1 MSKYD
6 FKSIEKKWQAE
17 WSKENFFGPEEN
29 SSKKNFYVLDM
40 FPYPS
45 GNGLHVGHVEG
56 YTATDI
62 VVRKRRLESWNVLHP
77 MGWDAFGLPA
87 ENYAI
92 KTGVHPAESTAK
104 NIENYRRQLKSLG
117 FSYDWSRE
125 ISTADP
131 AYYRWTQWLFLFLYK
146 NGLAY
151 KGKAPVNWCD
161 SCATVLANEQVLSD
175 GTCER
180 CQSEVRQKDLEQW
193 FFRVTNYADR
203 LLEDLAEL
211 DWPEKIKAMQV
222 NWIGRS
228 VGVEIIFVGE
238 KDFSI
243 PVFTTRADTLFGV
256 SAVVLAPEHPLVQKI
271 TTPEQRQVVE
281 DYIKKTRGKS
291 ELERTGT
298 ELEKSGVPTGAT
310 VQHPFTGK
318 EVPIWIADYVLVNYG
333 TGAVMCVPAHDQ
345 RDYEFAGKYGLPCL
359 PVIRPENGEA
369 PIGQAFTEKG
379 RLFNSEHFDGLHST
393 EASNRIAAELGK
405 KNLGQPDVKYHLRDW
420 LISRQRYWGAPI
432 PILYCDQCGE
442 LPVPEEQLP
451 VLLPTDVDFR
461 PTGESPLARSE
472 SFHAVNCPECG
483 AAARR
488 ESDTMDTF
496 VDSSWYFLRFCSPH
510 EGERPFSSHAVAE
523 WCPVDLYVGG
533 AEHAVLHLLYARFFT
548 KVLFDHGLIAFAE
561 PFKRLVNPG
570 LVLGEN
576 SEKMSK
582 SRGNV
587 VNPDDVVGEFGA
599 DALRLYEMFMG
610 DFMDAKPWD
619 PQGINGVAR
628 FLDRVWST
636 VHDAVHQERPE
647 ADTELTRLL
656 HKTIRKVGDD
666 IEAFKFNTA
675 ISALMILLNEW
686 TKNKTGDKAFASQVV
701 ILLAPF
707 APHLAEELW
716 HVLGN
721 EQSVFLE
728 SWPEYRADLARDETV
743 EVIVQVDGKMRDK
756 MLVEVDTDTER
767 LKMMALQS
775 EAVRRNLVG
784 LAVAKVIVAK
794 GRLVNIV
801 TDKEAE

>member
-6 FKSIEKKWQAE
+6 FKTIERKWQE
-17 WSKENFFGPEEN
+17 VWSKKNFYSPEEN

-56 YTATDI
+56 YAATDI
-62 VVRKRRLESWNVLHP
+62 VARKRRLDGWNVLHP

-92 KTGVHPAESTAK
+92 KTGVHPAESTTK
-104 NIENYRRQLKSLG
+104 NIENFRRQLKDLG
-117 FSYDWSRE
+117 FSYDWTRE

-131 AYYRWTQWLFLFLYK
+131 AYYRWTQWLFLFLYRK
-146 NGLAY
+146 GLAY
-151 KGKAPVNWCD
+151 KKKAPVNWCN
-161 SCATVLANEQVLSD
+161 SCATVLANEQVMAD

-180 CQSEVRQKDLEQW
+180 CHNAVVQKDLEQW
-193 FFRVTNYADR
+193 FFRVVDYADR
-203 LLEDLAEL
+203 LLNDLNNL
-211 DWPEKIKAMQV
+211 DWPEKIKLMQV

-228 VGVEIIFVGE
+228 EGVEIIFTGE
-238 KDFSI
+238 NFSV

-256 SAVVLAPEHPLVQKI
+256 SAVVVAPEHPLVYKI
-271 TTPEQRQVVE
+271 TVTEQRAAVE
-281 DYIKKTRGKS
+281 AYIKKTRGKS

-298 ELEKSGVPTGAT
+298 DLEKSGVPTGAC
-310 VQHPFTGK
+310 VRHPLTG
-318 EVPIWIADYVLVNYG
+318 ETIPVWVADYVLVNYG

-345 RDYEFAGKYGLPCL
+345 RDYEFAKKYDLPIKT
-359 PVIRPENGEA
+359 VIRPENGSA
-369 PIGQAFTEKG
+369 PTDRAFTERG
-379 RLFNSEHFDGLHST
+379 RLLASAQFTGLHST
-393 EASNRIAAELGK
+393 EAIKQIAAELK
-405 KNLGQPDVKYHLRDW
+405 KKDLGRLDVKYHLRDW

-432 PILYCDQCGE
+432 PIIYCERCGE
-442 LPVPEEQLP
+442 VSVPEEQLP
-451 VLLPTDVDFR
+451 VLLPDDVDFR
-461 PTGESPLARSE
+461 PTGESPLARSK
-472 SFHAVNCPECG
+472 SFHNVNCPQCG

-510 EGERPFSSHAVAE
+510 EGERPFSSHAVAK

-548 KVLFDHGLIAFAE
+548 KVLFDHGLISFEE
-561 PFKRLVNPG
+561 PFRRLVNPG
-570 LVLGEN
+570 IVLGEN

-587 VNPDDVVGEFGA
+587 VNPDDVVAEFGA

-610 DFMDAKPWD
+610 DFVDAKPWD
-619 PQGINGVAR
+619 PQGINGVSR
-628 FLDRVWST
+628 FLDRVWIA
-636 VHDAVHQERPE
+636 VHDAVHQKRPS
-647 ADTELTRLL
+647 ADVELLRCL
-656 HKTIRKVGDD
+656 HKTIRKVADD

-686 TKNKTGDKAFASQVV
+686 TKGQTGDKEFADQFV

-716 HVLGN
+716 HVLGHEN
-721 EQSVFLE
+721 SVFE
-728 SWPEYRADLARDETV
+728 ETWPVYRADLARDDMI
-743 EVIVQVDGKMRDK
+743 EVVVQVNGKLRDRIYTAA
-756 MLVEVDTDTER
+756 DTDVEQ

-775 EAVRRNLVG
+775 ESVRRNLEG
-784 LAVAKVIVAK
+784 LTVSKVVVVR

-801 TDKEAE
+801 AGKTE